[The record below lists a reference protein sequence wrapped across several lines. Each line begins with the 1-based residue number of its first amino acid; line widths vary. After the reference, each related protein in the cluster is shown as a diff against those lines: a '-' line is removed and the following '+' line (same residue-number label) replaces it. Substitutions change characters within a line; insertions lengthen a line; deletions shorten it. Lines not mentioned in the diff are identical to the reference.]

1 MYVHVIVIIINKHEL
16 LLRLLC
22 NHLQMKGDGKGSED
36 VKTELIQLREENVK
50 LKVDCLPSSSENEVK
65 QLKLL

>member
-1 MYVHVIVIIINKHEL
+1 
-16 LLRLLC
+16 
-22 NHLQMKGDGKGSED
+22 MKGDGKGSED